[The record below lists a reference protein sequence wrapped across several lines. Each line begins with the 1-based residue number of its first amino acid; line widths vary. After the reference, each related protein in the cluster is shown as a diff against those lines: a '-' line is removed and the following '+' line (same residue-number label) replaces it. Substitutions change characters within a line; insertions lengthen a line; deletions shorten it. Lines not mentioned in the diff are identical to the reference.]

1 MVLGAITEE
10 YLESVGFTR
19 EVSAHVNG
27 CTVQYR
33 RFGITLVKSTLFH
46 PGSWLPEFCCK
57 SLPRIT
63 TISELQNLCSVLGCR
78 LRGESCGRELSVP
91 AWHDRLTLGRGV
103 ALEPCGLIRPLEGA
117 RV

>member
-1 MVLGAITEE
+1 MVPGAITEE

-19 EVSAHVNG
+19 EVSRLEGGFA
-27 CTVQYR
+27 VQYR
-33 RFGITLVKSTLFH
+33 RFSIVLVRSTLFH

-78 LRGESCGRELSVP
+78 LRGESCRRESIYT
-91 AWHDRLTLGRGV
+91 ANDDRLVYGHGS

-117 RV
+117 CV